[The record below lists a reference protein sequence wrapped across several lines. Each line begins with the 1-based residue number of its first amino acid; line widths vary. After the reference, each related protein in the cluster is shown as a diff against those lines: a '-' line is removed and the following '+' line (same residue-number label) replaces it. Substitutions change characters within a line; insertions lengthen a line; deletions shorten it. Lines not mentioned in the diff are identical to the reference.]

1 MASIWT
7 MGELLCEFMRP
18 ETDQPLGEIGT
29 FLGPYPSGAPGI
41 FIDTVARLGHK
52 GGIIGGVGKDDFGA
66 CVLERLQQNGVDCS
80 QVISYEDGTTGVAF
94 VTYFA
99 DGSRRFLYH
108 FPDTPATR
116 PTAPAPEAL
125 GNDVAYFHMMG
136 CSLMAKESFGQEIL
150 KLMRSLSKQ
159 GVKITFDPNIRPEL
173 GKDEKAYQVIK
184 EVVNHTNILFPG
196 VAELLMVSERNNLE
210 DAISTCFSRPNLEM
224 IVLKD
229 GSRGCT
235 VYTRDEAI
243 SLSTFTVA
251 EKDPTGAGD
260 CFDAAFLCGLLEG
273 KTKKEAALMAS
284 AAAAL
289 NVMAF
294 GAMEGDISKETV
306 ERLIVEQPLDYQS
319 KPLHL

>member
-7 MGELLCEFMRP
+7 MGELLCEIMRP
-18 ETDQPLGEIGT
+18 EVDQPLDQIGT

-52 GGIIGGVGKDDFGA
+52 AGIIGGVGNDDFGA
-66 CVLERLQQNGVDCS
+66 CVLERLKKSGVDCS
-80 QVISYEDGTTGVAF
+80 QVITYDDGTTGVAF

-99 DGSRRFLYH
+99 DGSRKFLYH

-116 PTAPAPEAL
+116 PTAPKPEVL
-125 GNDVAYFHMMG
+125 GSDVAYFHMMG

-150 KLMRSLSKQ
+150 KLMRGLSKQ

-173 GKDEKAYQVIK
+173 GKDEKTYQIIK
-184 EVVNHTNILFPG
+184 EVMNHTNILLPG
-196 VAELLMVSERNNLE
+196 VAELLMVSGKDNLE
-210 DAISTCFSRPNLEM
+210 DAISTCFARPNLEM

-235 VYTRDEAI
+235 VYTREEAI
-243 SLSTFTVA
+243 ALSTFTVT
-251 EKDPTGAGD
+251 EKDATGAGD

-273 KTKKEAALMAS
+273 KSKKEAATMAA

-306 ERLIVEQPLDYQS
+306 EKLIAEQPLDTQ
-319 KPLHL
+319 